1 VSVWLLD
8 KRQLHD
14 PSRPVD
20 IRPIIA
26 LLEAECKQTS
36 RLRHPGIVSVIEPM
50 EETRTHLM
58 WVTEE
63 VSGSLMSWV
72 SGCSKVWR
80 TASNCCI
87 ECIDSY
93 IVA

>member
-1 VSVWLLD
+1 MWFLD

-26 LLEAECKQTS
+26 LLEGECKQTS
-36 RLRHPGIVSVIEPM
+36 RLRHPGIVSVIQPM
-50 EETRTHLM
+50 EETRTHLI

-63 VSGSLMSWV
+63 VTGSLMSWV
-72 SGCSKVWR
+72 AGGSKVHR
-80 TASNCCI
+80 CF
-87 ECIDSY
+87 Y
-93 IVA
+93 